1 MNEDGKAAARE
12 TDPVS
17 GDAGERRTLWWAL
30 GINMSQIAL
39 AGGVGIVAHSAG
51 LLGTALDSMSD
62 AGVYAIS
69 LFAVGRSVAAKARA
83 ARLSGIALILL
94 GLGLMVEVVRR
105 YFTGSEPIG
114 MAMIVVALVNTASN
128 FVIMRLLG
136 SRREEGVHLNASWIF
151 TANDMIANAGI
162 VLSGL
167 AIMAFKSPLPD
178 LVIGLVVAAIGIQG
192 GREILEQ
199 AREAEREAAAPSE
212 GAQR

>member
-1 MNEDGKAAARE
+1 MNEDAERTGNE
-12 TDPVS
+12 SEPVS
-17 GDAGERRTLWWAL
+17 GDAGERRMLWWAL
-30 GINMSQIAL
+30 GINMSQVAL
-39 AGGVGIVAHSAG
+39 AGGVGVIAHSTG

-105 YFTGSEPIG
+105 FFVGSEPIG
-114 MAMIVVALVNTASN
+114 MAMIAVAVVNTATN

-136 SRREEGVHLNASWIF
+136 ARREQGVHLNASWIF

-167 AIMAFKSPLPD
+167 AIMAFKSPVPD
-178 LVIGLVVAAIGIQG
+178 LVIGLAVAAIGIQG

-199 AREAEREAAAPSE
+199 ARDAEREAPVTTE
-212 GAQR
+212 GGRG